1 MIRSAT
7 NRNRIRPTRS
17 ETIFYAANGAFL
29 TLFLIATV
37 YPLLCL
43 ISSAISDPAAVY
55 TGRVT
60 FYPIGFSLRGFEIN
74 LQNAKML
81 IGFYNTLL
89 YTVSGTALSLAVTL
103 LTAFALSRHELIGR
117 SAISLFFAFTMWF
130 SGGLIPFYLLVRD
143 LGMYNTRW
151 ALIVPGVVNVW
162 NVIVCRTNIN
172 STIPE
177 EMYEA
182 SSIDGCGY
190 FRFFLRMVVP
200 LSKPI
205 IAVIVLW
212 TAIGHWNSYFN
223 ALIFILDNDKKPL
236 QLYLWEYLVSSNVV
250 DLSNVDFDTE
260 SLGIQELVKNSLIL
274 LSVLPLWIFYPFI
287 QKYFVKGVMVGA
299 VKG

>member
-1 MIRSAT
+1 MTVKLHKLRQFGGPGDKLLI
-7 NRNRIRPTRS
+7 
-17 ETIFYAANGAFL
+17 GAIYFA
-29 TLFLIATV
+29 LFLI
-37 YPLLCL
+37 LLIVLVPILNIIASSFSSSTAVSSGQVGIIPVDFSLEGYEAVFNNTL
-43 ISSAISDPAAVY
+43 IMNGFLNSLLYMAVGTIINLALALSAAYALSHKDLA
-55 TGRVT
+55 GRSIVT
-60 FYPIGFSLRGFEIN
+60 FL
-74 LQNAKML
+74 
-81 IGFYNTLL
+81 
-89 YTVSGTALSLAVTL
+89 
-103 LTAFALSRHELIGR
+103 
-117 SAISLFFAFTMWF
+117 FAFTMLF
-130 SGGLIPFYLLVRD
+130 GGGMIPTYMVVD
-143 LGMYNTRW
+143 SLGMIDTIWAMVLPGALSVYNM
-151 ALIVPGVVNVW
+151 
-162 NVIVCRTNIN
+162 VIARTFMQ
-172 STIPE
+172 SSIPE
-177 EMYEA
+177 MLYDA
-182 SSIDGCGY
+182 ASIDGCGY

-236 QLYLWEYLVSSNVV
+236 QLYLREYLVSSNVV